1 MGGMV
6 ATKKLGDY
14 LGVLGNLG
22 LILGLFLVGYQIK
35 QTNDLA
41 KAQMVNESYALA
53 TAADLA
59 IIGEQGAEVLAKADY
74 QSSDLSDQDILVL
87 ERLFRVLLG
96 QQMRNVYMRESGL
109 AGVSEAW
116 GASDTAFEFNNAFGR
131 MYWDISKNDVN
142 LTRSFIAE
150 VDRNFSIRESQ
161 PNKID
166 FYRGELDKRQP

>member
-1 MGGMV
+1 M
-6 ATKKLGDY
+6 AAKKLGDY

-41 KAQMVNESYALA
+41 KAQMVNEGYALGM
-53 TAADLA
+53 AADVA
-59 IIGEQGAEVLAKADY
+59 FIGEQGAEVLAKADY

-87 ERLFRVLLG
+87 ERWFRMLLG
-96 QQMRNVYMRESGL
+96 QQMRNTHMREVGL
-109 AGVSEAW
+109 AVTSDAFGAW
-116 GASDTAFEFNNAFGR
+116 DLAFDINSAFGR
-131 MYWDISKNDVN
+131 MYWDASKDDIY
-142 LTRSFIAE
+142 LPRSFIAE
-150 VDRNFSIRESQ
+150 VDRNLSIRESQ